1 MFPAVLLF
9 ILTRK
14 HKPHFFLDSW
24 LHSFPRQCCYGI
36 KAYSNDLLGPV
47 LLVDYFYWIEVH
59 FTGLPE
65 NCLIL
70 CRVMNGAISSC
81 A

>member
-9 ILTRK
+9 ILARK
-14 HKPHFFLDSW
+14 HKPPFFLDSW
-24 LHSFPRQCCYGI
+24 LPSFPRQCCYGI
-36 KAYSNDLLGPV
+36 KPYSDDLLGSV
-47 LLVDYFYWIEVH
+47 LLVYYFYWIEVY

-70 CRVMNGAISSC
+70 CQVMNRAISSC

>member
-9 ILTRK
+9 ILDRK

-24 LHSFPRQCCYGI
+24 LRSFPRQCCYGI
-36 KAYSNDLLGPV
+36 KPYSDDLLGSV
-47 LLVDYFYWIEVH
+47 LLVYYFYWIEVY

-70 CRVMNGAISSC
+70 CQVMNRAISSC